1 MHNHQGKRRA
11 LKDCVMVLAL
21 AALPPLV
28 GIAGCSSRTEP
39 NVTAPAASAR
49 QTDTSS
55 GLVFHFVRED
65 GQEEQCLRRE
75 DFELI
80 TSTGSNFPKEHVML
94 MVTLSAVGRQRIK
107 AATAHPDEPSHLY
120 VITTFD
126 EQPIHARIVLRTPL
140 VDMIGVCCDSQYNCE
155 SLREQILAWFD
166 DGSGN

>member
-1 MHNHQGKRRA
+1 
-11 LKDCVMVLAL
+11 
-21 AALPPLV
+21 
-28 GIAGCSSRTEP
+28 
-39 NVTAPAASAR
+39 
-49 QTDTSS
+49 
-55 GLVFHFVRED
+55 
-65 GQEEQCLRRE
+65 LRRE

-107 AATAHPDEPSHLY
+107 AATAQPEDPSQLY

-166 DGSGN
+166 DGTGN

>member
-1 MHNHQGKRRA
+1 
-11 LKDCVMVLAL
+11 MVLAL

-80 TSTGSNFPKEHVML
+80 TS
-94 MVTLSAVGRQRIK
+94 R
-107 AATAHPDEPSHLY
+107 ATS
-120 VITTFD
+120 T
-126 EQPIHARIVLRTPL
+126 
-140 VDMIGVCCDSQYNCE
+140 
-155 SLREQILAWFD
+155 
-166 DGSGN
+166 